1 MKSNRQVQAWGKVNG
16 GAPGLRLRGL
26 VRYPLRSQNQQR
38 GATLVESAFWLI
50 FAALIAY
57 FAITFGRSLY
67 DRVRAYQLTNE
78 LQAFHGGILNA
89 TLNDPNFAGVTT
101 AALISNGAFKSAGR
115 RVSNANGTVTGI
127 FGGSVTVAPTTVNES
142 NDAVTISYTSVPN
155 GVCAAAVQSLTESFQ
170 VIGVNGTAVYEQNK
184 TYSNETS
191 GKACAGGAD
200 KNKLTLTMS
209 RLG

>member
-1 MKSNRQVQAWGKVNG
+1 MQSKQQAGAG
-16 GAPGLRLRGL
+16 GEVGQPIPVLRHRGW
-26 VRYPLRSQNQQR
+26 VRYPLRRQHRQR

-50 FAALIAY
+50 FAALIVY

-78 LQAFHGGILNA
+78 LQAFQGGILSA
-89 TLNDPNFAGVTT
+89 TLNEPNFAAVTT
-101 AALISNGAFKSAGR
+101 ASLINNSAFKSAGKR
-115 RVSNANGTVTGI
+115 ASSTDGTVTGI

-142 NDAVTISYTSVPN
+142 NDAVAITYPSVPN
-155 GVCAAAVQSLTESFQ
+155 GVCAVAVQSLTESFQ
-170 VIGVNGTAVYEQNK
+170 VIAVNGTAVYEQNK
-184 TYSNETS
+184 PYSSETS
-191 GKACAGGAD
+191 GKACEGGAS